1 MERDMYFNTEVTM
14 LCCVWSIVKETGITS
29 VIFVLKN
36 MPIINCYVTRW
47 QFNRGEL
54 LHSEL
59 AIWEIQ
65 TVTTS
70 T

>member
-14 LCCVWSIVKETGITS
+14 LCCIWSIVKETGITS

-36 MPIINCYVTRW
+36 MPIINFYGTRW